1 MTWRSLWPLPPQTW
15 MSLRSRSRSDTFR
28 LVASDTRRPTP
39 YIVARIARWPRF
51 FGASSRALT
60 SSFVRMTGSF
70 FSYRATESCRSRSC
84 GSVYSGKRTETA
96 DGLNISGK
104 LDPLLIEQVQ
114 LPRADLF
121 GAELVGRLV
130 EVSGELRDRANIAFH
145 GRGEN
150 SCECGD
156 PPAFAFSVLSS
167 AKPPSPMATSKTG
180 IAGRSKLSARN
191 RTTRN
196 CEDDAHTTAARGLVQ
211 RPLSCVI
218 EARPGRRAQAKSH
231 NRNKT

>member
-1 MTWRSLWPLPPQTW
+1 MTWRSLRPLPARTW

-28 LVASDTRRPTP
+28 LVASDTRSPAP

-60 SSFVRMTGSF
+60 SSFVRTTGSF
-70 FSYRATESCRSRSC
+70 FSYRGNGILSISLAVQCIPVKEP
-84 GSVYSGKRTETA
+84 ETA

-104 LDPLLIEQVQ
+104 LDPLLIQQVQ

-145 GRGEN
+145 GRGRIVAN
-150 SCECGD
+150 
-156 PPAFAFSVLSS
+156 
-167 AKPPSPMATSKTG
+167 
-180 IAGRSKLSARN
+180 
-191 RTTRN
+191 
-196 CEDDAHTTAARGLVQ
+196 
-211 RPLSCVI
+211 
-218 EARPGRRAQAKSH
+218 
-231 NRNKT
+231 